1 MPPIT
6 PTPAAPSSRRVVRM
20 VLSSSSLPS
29 NESESKLRNYMY
41 PHSAVPSQCC
51 TLNRVVEKEKGS
63 LSTLNPLVKRK
74 SGEVETKTIS
84 LRASKALALQRPSGS
99 PGRALP
105 DRVITITRLPQCKTS
120 TQLGITIKN
129 CKLSGQGGTSLGD
142 ARIGAAIK
150 TVQAGLSGD
159 VAGLRPGMFIV
170 AVDQQTVPLLSQQ
183 QIDARKKTSQEQS
196 ARLAKAL
203 IANAIR
209 THGKV
214 TLTIRQ

>member
-1 MPPIT
+1 
-6 PTPAAPSSRRVVRM
+6 
-20 VLSSSSLPS
+20 
-29 NESESKLRNYMY
+29 
-41 PHSAVPSQCC
+41 
-51 TLNRVVEKEKGS
+51 
-63 LSTLNPLVKRK
+63 
-74 SGEVETKTIS
+74 
-84 LRASKALALQRPSGS
+84 
-99 PGRALP
+99 
-105 DRVITITRLPQCKTS
+105 VITITRLTQCKTS

-129 CKLSGQGGTSLGD
+129 CKLSGQSATSLGD

-150 TVQAGLSGD
+150 AVQAGLSGD

-209 THGKV
+209 MHGKV